1 MKAGLIIGELA
12 RRTGTKVETVRYYE
26 KIGLLAPPGRTQG
39 NYRIYSEADLARLS
53 FIRRTRDLGFSID
66 QIRMLLSLSDDASR
80 DCATVDAI
88 ASAHLAEIERKLID
102 LASLRREIAALVASC
117 EGGIVGECRILEAL
131 APAAEIP
138 RLDTDQL

>member
-1 MKAGLIIGELA
+1 MNAALIIGELA